1 MKANYHTKVL
11 KFTDALP
18 FYFNTIRMDQMPGIK
33 LIL

>member
-11 KFTDALP
+11 KFAATLP
-18 FYFNTIRMDQMPGIK
+18 FYFDTIRMDQMLGIK